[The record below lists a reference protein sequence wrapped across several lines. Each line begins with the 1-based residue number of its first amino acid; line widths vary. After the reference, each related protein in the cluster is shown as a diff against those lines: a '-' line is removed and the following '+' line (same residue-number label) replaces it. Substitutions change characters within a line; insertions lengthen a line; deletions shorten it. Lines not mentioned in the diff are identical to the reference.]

1 MAYRGNSKFLNRELK
16 QGFTTYDDVY
26 GIIKDNV
33 DEISEFYELEP
44 AMVLQVLL
52 DPKDFPT
59 IKDTNNKNIPDY
71 SYLGTIKA
79 RFIYSQSEGDEIS
92 DYIKPLSAHITAYP
106 TKGEVVNVARHGG
119 QYFYYH
125 SLNIRNQVNMNRVAG
140 ERGEGLVLPGRTE
153 LNRKILGQ
161 QGDLIINGRFG
172 QGIKL
177 GSDTLYKN
185 PNIKITNRQW
195 VDPRK
200 ILNRSFPHV
209 QEINGDGSSIYLTS
223 GPFDA
228 ESNILNPA
236 AVSNKYPPTLGGV
249 MDGDMI
255 TINSDKIVINAKGN
269 PSEIDGGA
277 KNNGDIHMFAVRNI
291 NLTSNYEITLETGKN
306 GHIQLGEVD
315 AMNPAVKGFEL
326 EDLFEKLI
334 DALSDFCNE
343 ITEAEGVTEISDAA
357 VKLKNSLIGEED
369 VGGIKGDTLSTIFSN
384 KVFIANDG
392 E

>member
-52 DPKDFPT
+52 DPKEFPT
-59 IKDTNNKNIPDY
+59 IKDINNKNIPVY

-79 RFIYSQSEGDEIS
+79 RFLYSQSEGDEIS

-140 ERGEGLVLPGRTE
+140 ERGEGLVLPQRTKH
-153 LNRKILGQ
+153 NRKILGQ

-185 PNIKITNRQW
+185 PSIKITNRQW
-195 VDPRK
+195 IDPRK
-200 ILNRSFPHV
+200 IYNRSFPHV
-209 QEINGDGSSIYLTS
+209 QDINGDGSSIYLTS
-223 GPFDA
+223 GPLDS
-228 ESNILNPA
+228 ESDILIPA

-255 TINSDKIVINAKGN
+255 TINSDKIVINAKGS
-269 PSEIDGGA
+269 PGGA

-334 DALSDFCNE
+334 DALSNFCNE
-343 ITEAEGVTEISDAA
+343 ISEPEIGVTEISDAA
-357 VKLKNSLIGEED
+357 VKLKNLLIGEED
-369 VGGIKGDTLSTIFSN
+369 VGGIKDDTLPAIFSN
-384 KVFIANDG
+384 RVFIANDG

>member
-1 MAYRGNSKFLNRELK
+1 MAYRGNSKILNRELK

-26 GIIKDNV
+26 GI
-33 DEISEFYELEP
+33 
-44 AMVLQVLL
+44 

-79 RFIYSQSEGDEIS
+79 RFLYSQSEGDEIS

-140 ERGEGLVLPGRTE
+140 ERGEGLVLPQRTKH
-153 LNRKILGQ
+153 NRKILGQ

-185 PNIKITNRQW
+185 PSIKITNRQW
-195 VDPRK
+195 LDRRK
-200 ILNRSFPHV
+200 TLNRSFPHV
-209 QEINGDGSSIYLTS
+209 QNINGDGSSIYLTS
-223 GPFDA
+223 GPLDS
-228 ESNILNPA
+228 ESDILIPA

-255 TINSDKIVINAKGN
+255 TINSDKIVINAKG
-269 PSEIDGGA
+269 ER
-277 KNNGDIHMFAVRNI
+277 GDIHMFAIRNI

-334 DALSDFCNE
+334 DALSNFCNE
-343 ITEAEGVTEISDAA
+343 ISEPEIGITEISDAA
-357 VKLKNSLIGEED
+357 VKLKNLLIGED
-369 VGGIKGDTLSTIFSN
+369 DGGGIKDDTLPAIFSN
-384 KVFIANDG
+384 RVFIANDG